1 MLKAI
6 TALMTVGV
14 IALAAAAVPTRTEA
28 NPILV
33 IPAVIV
39 GGVVVAAS
47 TANARAHYP
56 EGRTVHVSPDVAA
69 RCQIAR
75 ERTSVGWRKVQICG

>member
-6 TALMTVGV
+6 TALTTVGV

-28 NPILV
+28 NPVLL

-39 GGVVVAAS
+39 GGVAVAAS
-47 TANARAHYP
+47 TANARAHYARS
-56 EGRTVHVSPDVAA
+56 RTIYVNPDVAA

-75 ERTSVGWRKVQICG
+75 ERTSAGWRKVKVCG